1 MFPLSPAGP
10 IEMARTRAAVLAA
23 GLLCA
28 LTARAATEPGT
39 PVRALVVADQETT
52 LASQMS
58 GRILD
63 LPRRPGDAAKQGET
77 LVKFEC
83 AEPKARVDM
92 AKAELQAAR
101 LQHEAKLRLQGL
113 KSASELDVELAA
125 AAVDKARGQLALTQ
139 AELERCTI
147 TAPFAGRVAKWHV
160 KPHQT
165 LAAGQPIVDLVADGK
180 LRLRLNVPSAWLAWL
195 KPGYAFEVAI
205 EETGVGYPLKLDRIH
220 PRVDAV
226 SQTVEVE
233 AVFTGDTAGLLPGMS
248 GSARLARTP

>member
-1 MFPLSPAGP
+1 M
-10 IEMARTRAAVLAA
+10 RTPRRFLFAA

-28 LTARAATEPGT
+28 LAADGAPGPDT
-39 PVRALVVADQETT
+39 PVRALVVADEETT
-52 LASQMS
+52 LASQMN

-63 LPRRPGDAAKQGET
+63 LPRRPGDAARQGDP
-77 LVKFEC
+77 LVRFEC

-92 AKAELQAAR
+92 AKAELQGAR

-125 AAVDKARGQLALTQ
+125 AAVDKARAQLALMQ
-139 AELERCTI
+139 AEHERCTI
-147 TAPFAGRVAKWHV
+147 AAPFAGRVAKWHV

-165 LAAGQPIVDLVADGK
+165 VSAGQPILDLVATGK

-195 KPGYAFEVAI
+195 KQGDTFDVTI
-205 EETGVGYPLKLDRIH
+205 EETGASYPLRLDHIN

-233 AVFTGDTAGLLPGMS
+233 ALFTGDVSALLPGMS
-248 GSARLARTP
+248 GNARIPRSP